1 MVSRMVSR
9 MVSGRVTRRAAGETG
24 WVGGGLDR
32 ALLLDVVAGVG
43 LLHIHLRVKRGREN
57 HGFAV
62 DHVRTLLDH
71 VVHAGT
77 VAEENEAEATAVA
90 VVMVI
95 HDAGVLDLSELA
107 KVLLQITCRSKEE
120 RDATVRRVCAKSAN
134 ENLARDWLCLLF
146 TYDQA

>member
-24 WVGGGLDR
+24 WLGGGLDR

-134 ENLARDWLCLLF
+134 EDLARDWLCLLF
-146 TYDQA
+146 IYDQA

>member
-24 WVGGGLDR
+24 LLGGSLGR

-43 LLHIHLRVKRGREN
+43 LLHVHLRVKRGREN

-134 ENLARDWLCLLF
+134 EDLARDWLCLLF
-146 TYDQA
+146 IYDQA

>member
-9 MVSGRVTRRAAGETG
+9 MVSGRVTGETDRL
-24 WVGGGLDR
+24 GGSLGR

-43 LLHIHLRVKRGREN
+43 LLHVHLRVKRGREN

-134 ENLARDWLCLLF
+134 EDLARDWLCLLF

>member
-134 ENLARDWLCLLF
+134 EDLARDWLCLLF
-146 TYDQA
+146 IYDQA

>member
-24 WVGGGLDR
+24 WLGGGLDR

-43 LLHIHLRVKRGREN
+43 LLHVHLRVKRGREN

-134 ENLARDWLCLLF
+134 EDLARDWLCLLF
-146 TYDQA
+146 IYDQA

>member
-9 MVSGRVTRRAAGETG
+9 MVSGRVTRRAAGGTG
-24 WVGGGLDR
+24 RLGGSLGR

-43 LLHIHLRVKRGREN
+43 LLHVHLRVKRGREN

-134 ENLARDWLCLLF
+134 EDLARDWLCLLF

>member
-43 LLHIHLRVKRGREN
+43 LLHVHLRVKRGREN

-134 ENLARDWLCLLF
+134 EDLARDWLCLLF

>member
-1 MVSRMVSR
+1 MVSR

-134 ENLARDWLCLLF
+134 EDLARDWLCLLF
-146 TYDQA
+146 IYDQA

>member
-1 MVSRMVSR
+1 
-9 MVSGRVTRRAAGETG
+9 MVSGRVTGETDRL
-24 WVGGGLDR
+24 GGSLGR

-43 LLHIHLRVKRGREN
+43 LLHVHLRVKRGREN

-134 ENLARDWLCLLF
+134 EDLARDWLCLLF

>member
-134 ENLARDWLCLLF
+134 EDLARDWLCLLF

>member
-62 DHVRTLLDH
+62 DHVRALLDH

-134 ENLARDWLCLLF
+134 EDLARDWLCLLF

>member
-24 WVGGGLDR
+24 WLGGGLDR

-43 LLHIHLRVKRGREN
+43 LLHVHLRVKRGREN

-134 ENLARDWLCLLF
+134 EDLARDWLCLLF